1 MSKQQLVAVELNTK
15 EDFENYNIREK
26 LKKAQRPYDYYKHI
40 KDLDYEQLADSDR
53 YFLQDFGI
61 YNNSLNDDE
70 FMLRLRFPA
79 GRITSEQLKAI
90 ASICNKYDLTIILTA
105 RAGMQLH
112 GLEAHNVYEAYKEVE
127 KANMNT
133 WQSFGDNVRN
143 ITTDIFDGVGKHN
156 IIEVYPYIKQMQD
169 YILKNPEYVG
179 LLPRRL
185 SIGISGSYA
194 NGSSFFAS
202 DIYFALAKKDD
213 TYGFNVYLGGKNT
226 EIAQDA
232 NIFLEKEEILDFYKT
247 IIKVFYL
254 HGLRLDRERNRLY
267 HLLEEIG
274 LDKFVSLLEEEYKS
288 KFNSK
293 GDIQLE
299 KVEFEDF
306 NELKDGTYSF
316 CYHSKFAKLEAN
328 EVLNISEYCLKNS
341 LETRIGT
348 DQQLYIL
355 NLKEKKI
362 DLEHDNINRTIVAC
376 AGSEYCPYAYW
387 TIKDEVQYLPLNRI
401 QKNKILVGFSG
412 CLRGCAKHEHS
423 DIGIVGLKSNYLGNR
438 EKTARIYLGALYTE
452 GKALA
457 RRVFNTIPLTN
468 LKEILEII
476 IEEYE
481 ESKYKTFESFSQNV
495 LNKYSIEFLNLWV
508 LSKFKTKK
516 KVYLDSFDEKEILN
530 KYFKEEESIQK
541 YIDDFDSAIK
551 LLSKELWV
559 YKETQEDIKLNKTYV
574 MEIN

>member
-1 MSKQQLVAVELNTK
+1 MSTEQMAAVELNTK

-79 GRITSEQLKAI
+79 GRITNEQLKSI
-90 ASICNKYDLTIILTA
+90 ANICNKYNLTIILTA

-112 GLEAHNVYEAYKEVE
+112 GLEAHNVYQAYKEVE

-143 ITTDIFDGVGKHN
+143 ITTDIFDGIGKHN
-156 IIEVYPYIKQMQD
+156 IIEVYPYIMQMQD

-202 DIYFALAKKDD
+202 DIYFALAKKGD

-247 IIKVFYL
+247 IIKVFYVN
-254 HGLRLDRERNRLY
+254 GLRLDRERNRLY

-274 LDKFVSLLEEEYKS
+274 MKKFVSLLQEEHKS
-288 KFNSK
+288 EFNSK
-293 GDIQLE
+293 GDIQLQ

-306 NELKDGTYSF
+306 NELKNGKYSF
-316 CYHSKFAKLEAN
+316 CYHSKFAKLEAK
-328 EVLNISEYCLKNS
+328 EVLNISNYCTNHN
-341 LETRIGT
+341 LEARIGT

-355 NLKEKKI
+355 NLKEEKI

-387 TIKDEVQYLPLNRI
+387 TIKDEVQYLPLEKI

-423 DIGIVGLKSNYLGNR
+423 DIGLVGLKSNYLGNR
-438 EKTARIYLGALYTE
+438 EKTARIYLGGLYTE

-481 ESKYKTFESFSQNV
+481 ESTYTTFESFSENV

-508 LSKFKTKK
+508 LAKFKTKK
-516 KVYLDSFDEKEILN
+516 KVYLNSFDEKDILH
-530 KYFKEEESIQK
+530 KYFGDLESIQNCNN
-541 YIDDFDSAIK
+541 DFDSAIK

-559 YKETQEDIKLNKTYV
+559 YKESKEDIKLNNTYV
-574 MEIN
+574 MMIE

>member
-1 MSKQQLVAVELNTK
+1 MSTEQLAAVELNTK

-26 LKKAQRPYDYYKHI
+26 LKKAQRPFDYYKHI

-61 YNNSLNDDE
+61 YNNSLNDEE

-79 GRITSEQLKAI
+79 GRISSEQLKSI
-90 ASICNKYDLTIILTA
+90 SNICNKYDLTIILTA

-112 GLEAHNVYEAYKEVE
+112 GLEANNVYEAYKAVE
-127 KANMNT
+127 EANMNT

-143 ITTDIFDGVGKHN
+143 ITTDIFDGIGKHN
-156 IIEVYPYIKQMQD
+156 IIEVYPYIEQMQE

-213 TYGFNVYLGGKNT
+213 IYGFNVYLGGKNT
-226 EIAQDA
+226 EIAQDT
-232 NIFLEKEEILDFYKT
+232 NIFLKKEEILDFYKT
-247 IIKVFYL
+247 IIRVFYI

-274 LDKFVSLLEEEYKS
+274 IEKFVSLLQEDYKS
-288 KFNSK
+288 EFNSK
-293 GDIQLE
+293 GNIQLQ

-316 CYHSKFAKLEAN
+316 CYHSKFAKIEAN
-328 EVLNISEYCLKNS
+328 EVLNISNYCEKHN
-341 LETRIGT
+341 LEARIGT

-355 NLKEKKI
+355 NLKENKI
-362 DLEHDNINRTIVAC
+362 DLKHDNINRTIVAC

-387 TIKDEVQYLPLNRI
+387 TIKDEVQYLPLEKI

-412 CLRGCAKHEHS
+412 CLRGCAKHEHA
-423 DIGIVGLKSNYLGNR
+423 DIGLVGLKSNYLGNR
-438 EKTARIYLGALYTE
+438 EKTARIYLGGLYTE

-457 RRVFNTIPLTN
+457 RRVFTTIPLTN

-476 IEEYE
+476 IDEYE
-481 ESKYKTFESFSQNV
+481 NSTYKTFESFSENII
-495 LNKYSIEFLNLWV
+495 NKYSVEFLNLWV
-508 LSKFKTKK
+508 LAKFKTKK
-516 KVYLDSFDEKEILN
+516 KVYLGSFNEIEMLN
-530 KYFKEEESIQK
+530 KYFGDLESIK
-541 YIDDFDSAIK
+541 NCSDDFDSAVK

-559 YKETQEDIKLNKTYV
+559 YKESKEDAKLNKTYV
-574 MEIN
+574 MMIE